1 MKKVIPKIVKR
12 NLDTEHI
19 MHASCKY
26 GYHYAGVKNSHKLF
40 SMLLGADF
48 HGDEK
53 RLKNSVEFLNY
64 YECLDCALNL
74 GDTFAENFSES
85 DGKWYSEIIS
95 EAKKPYLA
103 VIGNHDMGNSDL
115 ISISATKKDAY
126 ERFIKPCEKSLG
138 FCTEGRAYYV
148 KYFEKYKVALIVLNN
163 YDFSDETED
172 GEHYKIHRATK
183 VFSKEQITWLIN
195 VLSEIPT
202 DHTLILAFHA
212 LPFPATP
219 IDTPFT
225 QDELTET
232 ASGNTAYKDD
242 DLICEIINAWT
253 SGGKISRSYSPKEKY
268 EGKLSD
274 ITVEADFTKRGK
286 GIFACYLMGH
296 IHEDIILKCDKYPDQ
311 TVIAHPSSS
320 ADTWQN
326 YCSDLAR
333 AEGTKAEDCLT
344 VLSLDT
350 QKREIR
356 LVRIGSNFTMEMK
369 ERRYFVIYY

>member
-1 MKKVIPKIVKR
+1 MKEIPDIVRK
-12 NLDTEHI
+12 NLDIEHI

-40 SMLLGADF
+40 SMLIGADF
-48 HGDEK
+48 HNDRK
-53 RLKNSVEFLNY
+53 RLKNSVEYLNY

-74 GDTFAENFSES
+74 GDTLAENFAES
-85 DGKWYSEIIS
+85 DGKWYAEIVSESI
-95 EAKKPYLA
+95 KPYLA

-115 ISISATKKDAY
+115 ISISATKKTAY
-126 ERFIKPCEKSLG
+126 EKFIKPCEESLG
-138 FCTEGRAYYV
+138 LSADGKGYYV

-183 VFSKEQITWLIN
+183 VFSAEQINWLIK

-202 DHTLILAFHA
+202 DHTLIVSFHA

-219 IDTPFT
+219 IETPFT
-225 QDELTET
+225 QGELTET

-242 DLICEIINAWT
+242 NLLCEIINAWI
-253 SGGKISRSYSPKEKY
+253 SGKKTELSYSPKEKY
-268 EGKLSD
+268 EGKLPD
-274 ITVEADFTKRGK
+274 ITVNADFTKRGK
-286 GIFACYLMGH
+286 GLFACYLMGH
-296 IHEDIILKCDKYPDQ
+296 IHEDIILKCDKYSDQ

-326 YCSDLAR
+326 YCSDLPR

-344 VLSLDT
+344 VLSLET
-350 QKREIR
+350 EKREIR
-356 LVRIGSNFTMEMK
+356 LVRVGSNFTMDMK
-369 ERRYFVIYY
+369 ERVYFVINY

>member
-48 HGDEK
+48 HGDKK

-85 DGKWYSEIIS
+85 DGKWYSEILS

-163 YDFSDETED
+163 YDFSDET
-172 GEHYKIHRATK
+172 
-183 VFSKEQITWLIN
+183 
-195 VLSEIPT
+195 
-202 DHTLILAFHA
+202 
-212 LPFPATP
+212 
-219 IDTPFT
+219 
-225 QDELTET
+225 
-232 ASGNTAYKDD
+232 
-242 DLICEIINAWT
+242 
-253 SGGKISRSYSPKEKY
+253 
-268 EGKLSD
+268 
-274 ITVEADFTKRGK
+274 
-286 GIFACYLMGH
+286 
-296 IHEDIILKCDKYPDQ
+296 
-311 TVIAHPSSS
+311 
-320 ADTWQN
+320 
-326 YCSDLAR
+326 
-333 AEGTKAEDCLT
+333 
-344 VLSLDT
+344 
-350 QKREIR
+350 
-356 LVRIGSNFTMEMK
+356 
-369 ERRYFVIYY
+369 

>member
-1 MKKVIPKIVKR
+1 MKEIPDIVRK
-12 NLDTEHI
+12 NLDIEHI

-40 SMLLGADF
+40 SMLIGADF
-48 HGDEK
+48 HGDKK
-53 RLKNSVEFLNY
+53 RFKSSVEFLNY
-64 YECLDCALNL
+64 YECLDAAINL
-74 GDTFAENFSES
+74 GDTMAENFNENS
-85 DGKWYSEIIS
+85 GKWYEEIVSES
-95 EAKKPYLA
+95 EKPYLS

-115 ISISATKKDAY
+115 ISISATKKTAY
-126 ERFIKPCEKSLG
+126 EKFIKPCEESLG
-138 FCTEGRAYYV
+138 LSADGKGYYV

-183 VFSKEQITWLIN
+183 VFSAEQINWLIK

-202 DHTLILAFHA
+202 DHTLIVSFHA

-219 IDTPFT
+219 IKTPFT
-225 QDELTET
+225 QDELIET

-242 DLICEIINAWT
+242 NLLCEIINAWI
-253 SGGKISRSYSPKEKY
+253 SGTKTELSYSPKEKY
-268 EGKLSD
+268 EGKLPE
-274 ITVEADFTKRGK
+274 ITVNADFTKRGK
-286 GIFACYLMGH
+286 GLFACYLMGH
-296 IHEDIILKCDKYPDQ
+296 IHEDIILKCDKYSDQ

-326 YCSDLAR
+326 YCSDLPR

-344 VLSLDT
+344 VLSLET
-350 QKREIR
+350 EKREIR
-356 LVRIGSNFTMEMK
+356 LVRVGSNFTMDMK
-369 ERRYFVIYY
+369 ERVYFVINY